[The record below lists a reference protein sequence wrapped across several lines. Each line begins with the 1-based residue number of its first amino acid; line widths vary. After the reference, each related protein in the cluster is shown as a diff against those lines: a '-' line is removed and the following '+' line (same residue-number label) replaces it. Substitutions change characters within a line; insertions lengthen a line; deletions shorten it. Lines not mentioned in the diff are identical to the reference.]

1 MTVKAKM
8 HPMAALI
15 EFVASAGLAIFFH
28 LVLHEREVA
37 FTIFGV
43 GLLLSLATWL
53 LREDI
58 LKIREKLLYEYR
70 EFHELPDALRKID
83 DPECHKKAREIIA
96 RITRNMSLLQR
107 GFIPMDETEFMLEAT
122 KAADATEHTLKS
134 VNPLTPGWDTR
145 GAIIKYYQ
153 SNKRAVERGVKVTRT
168 FVLRREQLHESEA
181 QRMLRTH
188 YEDGIE
194 VKVAY
199 REELTTGGEVGWT
212 KDCSFNFGVYD
223 DKFVVDVSAPA
234 PYYGIRTS
242 QRVEVGRYLQI
253 LDLVEHAAHA
263 VYLHDNEIVQA

>member
-1 MTVKAKM
+1 MKVKAKM
-8 HPMAALI
+8 QPMATLI

-28 LVLHEREVA
+28 MVLHEQVA
-37 FTIFGV
+37 AFIIFGV

-53 LREDI
+53 LREEI
-58 LKIREKLLYEYR
+58 TEIRERLLSEYR
-70 EFHELPDALRKID
+70 EIHELPVAMRKIE
-83 DPECHKKAREIIA
+83 DPECHKKAQEIIS
-96 RITRNMSLLQR
+96 RVVRNMSLLER

-122 KAADATEHTLKS
+122 KAADATQKTLQS

-168 FVLRREQLHESEA
+168 FVLRRDQLHEPEV
-181 QRMLRTH
+181 QKMLRTH

-199 REELTTGGEVGWT
+199 RDELTTGGEVGWT

-223 DKFVVDVSAPA
+223 GKFVVDVSAPA

-253 LDLVEHAAHA
+253 LDLVEHASHA
-263 VYLHDNEIVQA
+263 VYLHENEIIQA

>member
-1 MTVKAKM
+1 MKIKAKM
-8 HPMAALI
+8 QPMAALI

-28 LVLHEREVA
+28 LVLHERVA
-37 FTIFGV
+37 AFIIFGV

-58 LKIREKLLYEYR
+58 MEIREKLLYEYR
-70 EFHELPDALRKID
+70 EFHELPDALRKIE

-96 RITRNMSLLQR
+96 RITRNMALLQR
-107 GFIPMDETEFMLEAT
+107 GFIPMDESEFMLEAT
-122 KAADATEHTLKS
+122 KAADASQQTLTS

-153 SNKRAVERGVKVTRT
+153 SNKRALERGVKVTRT
-168 FVLRREQLHESEA
+168 FVLRRDQLHEPEV
-181 QRMLRTH
+181 QKMLRTH

-199 REELTTGGEVGWT
+199 RDELPAGGEVGWT
-212 KDCSFNFGVYD
+212 KDCSFSFAVYD
-223 DKFVVDVSAPA
+223 DKFVMDVSAPA

-242 QRVEVGRYLQI
+242 QRMEVGRYLRI
-253 LDLVEHAAHA
+253 LDLVEHASHA
-263 VYLHDNEIVQA
+263 VFLHENEIIQA